1 MKWNELTL
9 WQYQQL
15 MPIITKP
22 NKDWTEL
29 DKEVKLL
36 CIVTGLTE
44 YQIDSLSI
52 EDLKELRK
60 DLAFLDEPIEGKPI
74 DYITTNGKRY
84 RINYDIKNMPSAR
97 YIESKVFSTDTL
109 GNLHK
114 IAASMVIPQKRN
126 WFGKWIDDNYDASKH
141 EEYAADMQ
149 EANFIHVYHSL
160 VFFYQV
166 YRNWIEVTRD
176 YMKGEMTTAGMTTQ
190 QADSVLSLLCE
201 STGGIIPSNLL
212 PNTKISELQKL
223 LKLKPLNF

>member
-15 MPIITKP
+15 MPTITNP

-29 DKEVKLL
+29 DAEVKQL

-44 YQIDSLSI
+44 YQIDSLSLTA
-52 EDLKELRK
+52 LKELRK
-60 DLAFLDEPIEGKPI
+60 ELAFLNEPIEGKPVN
-74 DYITTNGKRY
+74 YIVINGKRY

-97 YIESKVFSTDTL
+97 YIESKVFSKDTL
-109 GNLHK
+109 ANLHK

-126 WFGKWIDDNYDASKH
+126 WFGKWVDQDYDASKH

-149 EANFIHVYHSL
+149 EANFVHIYHSL

-166 YRNWIEVTRD
+166 YKNWIEVSRD
-176 YMKGEMTTAGMTTQ
+176 YMTAEMTKSGMTKN
-190 QADSVLSLLCE
+190 QADMVVDLLLE
-201 STGGIIPSNLL
+201 SMDGTTPVTLL
-212 PNTKISELQKL
+212 PPKKILELKKY
-223 LKLKPLNF
+223 LK